1 MTTIRD
7 TLQKYTEE
15 EFLTLIT
22 EICDDVGSEEYQDI
36 ILENFRVVSEHPSGS
51 DLIYYPESG
60 IEQSPAKIL
69 EQIKEWRAQNGK
81 PGFKSP

>member
-1 MTTIRD
+1 MITIRD
-7 TLQKYTEE
+7 TLQEYTEK

-22 EICDDVGSEEYQDI
+22 EICDDIGSEEYQDI

-60 IEQSPAKIL
+60 AEQSPEKIL
-69 EQIKEWRAQNGK
+69 EAIKEWRSKNGK

>member
-7 TLQKYTEE
+7 TLQEYTEE